1 MGAAWGLGALLLYP
15 VGIIA
20 DHAGLEVALATLS
33 ALVLVGFVCAT
44 QISRH
49 RVALPLTANVRETA
63 S

>member
-15 VGIIA
+15 IGILA
-20 DHAGLEVALATLS
+20 DHAGLEVALGALS
-33 ALVLVGFVCAT
+33 ALVLVGFGCAT

-49 RVALPLTANVRETA
+49 RGSLPLAVDARKTA